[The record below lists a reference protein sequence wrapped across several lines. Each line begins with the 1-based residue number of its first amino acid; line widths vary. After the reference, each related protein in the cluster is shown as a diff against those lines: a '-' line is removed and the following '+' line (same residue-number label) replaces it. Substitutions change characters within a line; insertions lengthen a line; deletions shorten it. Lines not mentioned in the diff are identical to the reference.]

1 MNRNWF
7 IAFGSVREKTVKAT
21 VSDVVI
27 DLENDEI
34 VENLKNEESQNT
46 IIDLLDRDDGI
57 TDDNNEVKTQKY
69 LKIDQKFL
77 LGSLRWWSYFFEA
90 VEIWLLGST
99 GVSYFFGR
107 TSNNDHF
114 IFYEIFSPAIRRSDR
129 SHWKSVS

>member
-27 DLENDEI
+27 DLENDED

-57 TDDNNEVKTQKY
+57 TDDKNEVKTKKY
-69 LKIDQKFL
+69 IKLIKN
-77 LGSLRWWSYFFEA
+77 FF
-90 VEIWLLGST
+90 
-99 GVSYFFGR
+99 
-107 TSNNDHF
+107 
-114 IFYEIFSPAIRRSDR
+114 
-129 SHWKSVS
+129 